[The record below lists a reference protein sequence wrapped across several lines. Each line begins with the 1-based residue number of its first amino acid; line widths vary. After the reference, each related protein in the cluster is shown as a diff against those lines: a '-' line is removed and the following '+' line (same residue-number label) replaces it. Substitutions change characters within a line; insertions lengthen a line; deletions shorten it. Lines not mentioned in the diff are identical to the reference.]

1 MEITAMRIGTA
12 MEESENDQRT
22 CLWITPVFPAAKGA
36 AAATGSIRKE
46 VADHVRRTGDE
57 Y

>member
-1 MEITAMRIGTA
+1 MRIGTA